1 MSLCQLPSISWKS
14 LELPI
19 LKTLSSGHVSITNV
33 ASWIGPVPSGSP
45 VTNPGSHAGS
55 VDGLMSF
62 QSLPSALSL
71 QTLPSISKRC
81 CTASGGPGGLVVG
94 LRGALI
100 VVTFPCCFSWAVE
113 RGACVVAHVPM
124 NKSDER
130 YKQSLLRQ

>member
-71 QTLPSISKRC
+71 QTLPQSRRD
-81 CTASGGPGGLVVG
+81 AAPPAVAPAGLEWE
-94 LRGALI
+94 LA
-100 VVTFPCCFSWAVE
+100 E
-113 RGACVVAHVPM
+113 H
-124 NKSDER
+124 
-130 YKQSLLRQ
+130 